1 MIIPHLQGHLFHVD
15 EPQLLVARPEVFA
28 EEEKPGEPITKAAGI
43 FALRLARVRKFNVS
57 TMQSSPGDVKSRADS
72 ESA

>member
-43 FALRLARVRKFNVS
+43 FALRLQGQKLLGFENCRR
-57 TMQSSPGDVKSRADS
+57 SPGA
-72 ESA
+72 